1 MNYKKINHEKQINL
15 GIQILRI
22 ILSFWVVVI
31 HSYYFIGKKKIK
43 KNLNEKMFHVPS
55 FLFISFYFFYNSIAK
70 RDNNKIIQR
79 FKRLCIPY
87 FTWPFIFL
95 VINNIINKIFGIKN
109 FKRILSLKDYFFQ
122 ILLCESYYAS
132 FWYLNVLLFLSILFT
147 IIAYIFK
154 SDFLLIIKLIGF
166 FTYILHY
173 SDIYNILRKNHS
185 FRLCIVLIIQITP
198 VSVIGLIAGS
208 VNYIKILEKN
218 YFNVL
223 IMSFLSLNCLFN
235 FNIFQPHDGFLYQK
249 VELITLG
256 AINLFKFFSVL
267 PLNNNENKNVKK
279 FINLLSHNTGGIYYL
294 HNFIRGYLLRFITI
308 IRNGK
313 FLGSI
318 ILFIFT
324 HFICILGNKI
334 SMRNSLKYLFI

>member
-1 MNYKKINHEKQINL
+1 MNYKKLNHKKQINL

-31 HSYYFIGKKKIK
+31 HSYYFIGKQKIK

-79 FKRLCIPY
+79 IKRLCIPY
-87 FTWPFIFL
+87 FIWPFLFL
-95 VINNIINKIFGIKN
+95 VINNLIDKIFGVKN
-109 FKRILSLKDYFFQ
+109 FKRILSLKDYYIQ

-132 FWYLNVLLFLSILFT
+132 FWYLNILLFLSILFT

-154 SDFLLIIKLIGF
+154 TEFIFIINLLGF
-166 FTYILHY
+166 FAYILHY
-173 SDIYNILRKNHS
+173 SDIYNILRKNHL

-208 VNYIKILEKN
+208 INLIKILEKK

-223 IMSFLSLNCLFN
+223 ITSFLFLICLFK
-235 FNIFQPHDGFLYQK
+235 FEIFQPHDGFLYQK

-256 AINLFKFFSVL
+256 AINLFNFFSVL
-267 PLNNNENKNVKK
+267 PFNNNENKKAK
-279 FINLLSHNTGGIYYL
+279 IFINLLSHNTGGIYYI
-294 HNFIRGYLLRFITI
+294 HNFIRGYLLRFIRI
-308 IRNGK
+308 IKNGK
-313 FLGSI
+313 FVGSI
-318 ILFIFT
+318 ILYIFSY
-324 HFICILGNKI
+324 FICFLGNKI
-334 SMRNSLKYLFI
+334 FIRNSFKYLFI